1 MKKALIVLAII
12 AGILIAGV
20 LVLFCKEYS
29 EVKKL
34 DKTSV
39 SISEIRDGVYEG
51 ACETA
56 LVKVRV
62 KVTVKDGMIED
73 VEILEHQCGKG
84 TPANSITEDII
95 NRNDIEVDAVS
106 GATVSSEVIKNAV
119 RNALR
124 KSFSDRN

>member
-1 MKKALIVLAII
+1 MKKALIVLAMI

-51 ACETA
+51 ACETT

-73 VEILEHQCGKG
+73 VEMLEHQCGKG
-84 TPANSITEDII
+84 TPAKSITEDII

-124 KSFSDRN
+124 KSFADRN